1 MKYAVRYEEQ
11 VLKQTTPNLDAKKC
25 TSITFENY
33 GDDDVIIN
41 QAIKLNA
48 GTSLTFENLPN
59 EIIYQNFKVQ
69 FKNVGIAPEVL
80 IIRKYVT
87 PINL

>member
-1 MKYAVRYEEQ
+1 MKYAVRYEEE
-11 VLKQTTPNLDAKKC
+11 VLNQTTPDLDAKKC
-25 TSITFENY
+25 TGITFENY
-33 GDDDVIIN
+33 GDDNVIIN
-41 QAIKLNA
+41 RAIKLNA

-69 FKNVGIAPEVL
+69 FENIGINPYVL